1 MDKGL
6 YLTVECKTSYLMN
19 LFRFWCAQYGVA
31 HNYALFLY
39 NTVFFDS
46 FLGECAF
53 QVYISIGFLHCHL
66 D

>member
-1 MDKGL
+1 
-6 YLTVECKTSYLMN
+6 MN